1 VRFARKE
8 NKMKPIV
15 RQKLF
20 RLRAKGHNSEYIA
33 HELGYTPQWIREKL
47 KQFREMSDE
56 DFDKLYQKEGGLEE

>member
-1 VRFARKE
+1 
-8 NKMKPIV
+8 MKPIV

-56 DFDKLYQKEGGLEE
+56 EFDRMYYGCDVTVTTGDTKRF